1 MLLPNLCSLRER
13 SNAELDGATSPC
25 ARLSRARST
34 TAALP
39 HPRLRQASRLSPPRP
54 PGVRAARGTHADGS
68 RVHCCPING
77 LGTRLYPCGIATA
90 TPQTFTVASR
100 PRRNRPSLKFP
111 CPWEQAGYAPRT
123 SPNPPG
129 LELAYAQEA

>member
-68 RVHCCPING
+68 RVHCCPIDG

-100 PRRNRPSLKFP
+100 PRRNRPSREFP
-111 CPWEQAGYAPRT
+111 RPLAAGGARAAAQPE
-123 SPNPPG
+123 SAG
-129 LELAYAQEA
+129 LELVTDQEA